1 MMDWEM
7 GMDQQQGGPL
17 PGPGRYRHCKGGFY
31 RVLTLARHTETG
43 ESLVVYQ
50 SEQDGAIYAR
60 PLPMFMGSTE
70 YRGQLVS
77 RFTRV
82 E

>member
-1 MMDWEM
+1 MDWEM

-50 SEQDGAIYAR
+50 SEQDGPSTPALCPCSWGALSIG
-60 PLPMFMGSTE
+60 GSW
-70 YRGQLVS
+70 
-77 RFTRV
+77 
-82 E
+82 

>member
-1 MMDWEM
+1 
-7 GMDQQQGGPL
+7 MDQQQGGPL

-60 PLPMFMGSTE
+60 PLPMFMESTE

-82 E
+82 A